1 MNEEQ
6 IQKIKDNLVSIA
18 KSLGLVD
25 INPRTHR
32 NDAFCPV
39 SRWIPIAGIV
49 HTQIALMLCSD
60 YVILSKGVEIVPM
73 VEDKSPFTQ
82 IQYDRKLDKQICLNN
97 TVLLEYDEIKLDKI
111 ELSLRKMLAKLSEAE
126 SKLDR
131 ESIKSSKS
139 TLADML

>member
-1 MNEEQ
+1 
-6 IQKIKDNLVSIA
+6 
-18 KSLGLVD
+18 
-25 INPRTHR
+25 
-32 NDAFCPV
+32 
-39 SRWIPIAGIV
+39 
-49 HTQIALMLCSD
+49 
-60 YVILSKGVEIVPM
+60 M